1 MSNLIMDINI
11 KSLLL
16 YIFIILLLYCV
27 MYIFIYNDKV
37 FKFDNDDDNY
47 NNYNN
52 YNNKDNNNDD
62 DNDKYNDKF
71 INILNTEG
79 DQYLNQLNNL
89 SISTLN
95 MRDNDIKT
103 ITDIINNIKQ
113 NQDSNNKKIIDS
125 LTEIYFKRCL
135 EYVNNK
141 NAVVYNEFLK
151 YDKPS
156 ENKYYQ
162 QFL

>member
-11 KSLLL
+11 KLLLL

-37 FKFDNDDDNY
+37 FKFDNDDDN
-47 NNYNN
+47 
-52 YNNKDNNNDD
+52 
-62 DNDKYNDKF
+62 DKYNDKF

-79 DQYLNQLNNL
+79 DQYINQLNNL

-103 ITDIINNIKQ
+103 STDIINNIKQ
-113 NQDSNNKKIIDS
+113 NQDNNNKKIIDS

>member
-1 MSNLIMDINI
+1 MSNIIMDTNI
-11 KSLLL
+11 KTLLL
-16 YIFIILLLYCV
+16 HIFIILLLYCV
-27 MYIFIYNDKV
+27 MYTFIYNDKV
-37 FKFDNDDDNY
+37 LKFDDDDN
-47 NNYNN
+47 NFNDNLN
-52 YNNKDNNNDD
+52 DNLKNNK
-62 DNDKYNDKF
+62 DKF

-79 DQYLNQLNNL
+79 DQYINTLNNL
-89 SISTLN
+89 SSSVSN
-95 MRDNDIKT
+95 MRVNDIKP

-113 NQDSNNKKIIDS
+113 NQSNNNKKIIDS

-135 EYVNNK
+135 EYVNKK

-151 YDKPS
+151 YDKPA